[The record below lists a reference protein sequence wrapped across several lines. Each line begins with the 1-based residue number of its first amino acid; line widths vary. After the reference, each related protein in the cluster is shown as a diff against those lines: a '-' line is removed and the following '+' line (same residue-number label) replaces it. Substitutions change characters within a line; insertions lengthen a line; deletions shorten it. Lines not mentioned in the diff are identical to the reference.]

1 MKKTWG
7 IALTVAG
14 MLGTGSAGVYA
25 GSNLQQ
31 IKAFLNYSVSIQVN
45 GSSYSPVDGSG
56 KKLPPITYNG
66 LTYLPVRAI
75 GEAVGVPVSYDAGAH
90 KVLIGKGAGEKS
102 GSSVSSGARPKYLP
116 QDIPVASDAMIT
128 DAQDN
133 IENGKKKALLV
144 YITKDSIETVGK
156 IYTDYMNDKKA
167 TQTSKVIDSRSMV
180 ITGKLNGKSPISI
193 VGGYA
198 VSKSGYTEV
207 TIKWSES

>member
-7 IALTVAG
+7 IALAVAG
-14 MLGTGSAGVYA
+14 MLAAGSAGVYA
-25 GSNLQQ
+25 GSNLQE
-31 IKAFLNYSVSIQVN
+31 IKAFLNNSVTIQVN
-45 GSSYSPVDGSG
+45 GSPYTPVDSNG
-56 KKLPPITYNG
+56 KKLTPITYNG

-75 GEAVGVPVSYDAGAH
+75 GEAVGVPVSYDAETH

-102 GSSVSSGARPKYLP
+102 GSSVSSGTRPKYLP
-116 QDIPVASDAMIT
+116 QDIPVSSDAMIT

-133 IENGKKKALLV
+133 TQDGKKQALLV
-144 YITKDSIETVGK
+144 YLTKDSIETVGK
-156 IYTDYMNDKKA
+156 TYTDYINDKKT

-180 ITGKLNGKSPISI
+180 ITGKLGGKSPISI

-198 VSKSGYTEV
+198 ISKSGYTEV